1 MQVQT
6 IKIENYKAIS
16 ELEINLQGHSAYLI
30 GANGSGKTTVG
41 NLVAT
46 LLLPKMRPG
55 TPLKQGETAGF
66 AEATVSDGHVIRWRF
81 DEASDT
87 LEIIDPTGKAV
98 SQRSVSAILKR
109 LAGAGME
116 FDINEF
122 LALQPKPQKEY
133 MARLIGL
140 DLSGWE
146 LRYKIAY
153 DQRTDANRAR
163 DGQAARVQPFD
174 TALLATPRVD
184 VGAMAAKIEEA
195 HAHNRKIQDVHAKL
209 ETRKAEHS
217 AAAAAVAEL
226 ETQFENTESP
236 YQPMFLKAVQGALKS
251 NPVSRMHQHS
261 NALLNAILEDE
272 RVYYAEH
279 DAVSR
284 KLDFA
289 RQDIKNAAAAVATG
303 TDYIA
308 TKLPAPIA
316 DGVIA
321 GYRDQIAKAE
331 TTNAAIDA
339 AHRMHQEAQT
349 LAVYQEQAAAADAT
363 VKTLEAE
370 RVELLK
376 SKPLPAEG
384 LTFGDEGLLLN
395 GLPFTDQQIC
405 TSAKMIAAAQIA
417 LSMLGDVKYLH
428 FDASILDKPNA
439 DRLLAWAEANGL
451 QLALERVSW
460 ESEELHYQIVG
471 AE

>member
-1 MQVQT
+1 
-6 IKIENYKAIS
+6 
-16 ELEINLQGHSAYLI
+16 
-30 GANGSGKTTVG
+30 
-41 NLVAT
+41 
-46 LLLPKMRPG
+46 
-55 TPLKQGETAGF
+55 
-66 AEATVSDGHVIRWRF
+66 
-81 DEASDT
+81 
-87 LEIIDPTGKAV
+87 
-98 SQRSVSAILKR
+98 
-109 LAGAGME
+109 ME

-122 LALQPKPQKEY
+122 MALQPKPQKEY

-163 DGQAARVQPFD
+163 DTQAARVQPFD
-174 TALLATPRVD
+174 TGLLTAPRVD
-184 VGAMAAKIEEA
+184 VAELSGKIEQA
-195 HAHNRKIQDVHAKL
+195 HAHNRKIEEVKAKL
-209 ETRKAEHS
+209 ETRKAEH
-217 AAAAAVAEL
+217 AAALVAVTEL
-226 ETQFENTESP
+226 TGKVNG
-236 YQPMFLKAVQGALKS
+236 YS
-251 NPVSRMHQHS
+251 NPYSLKFMEHAEKLLDTINGDNDTQRT
-261 NALLNAILEDE
+261 ALRILRELRDNCKGFDFNYE
-272 RVYYAEH
+272 EA
-279 DAVSR
+279 SR
-284 KLDFA
+284 KLEFA
-289 RQDIKNAAAAVATG
+289 RKDLEAAATAVATG
-303 TDYIA
+303 TEYIA
-308 TKLPAPIA
+308 NKLPAPIA
-316 DGVIA
+316 EEVIA

-331 TTNAAIDA
+331 QTNATIDA

-349 LAVYQEQAAAADAT
+349 LSVYQEKATAADAA
-363 VKTLEAE
+363 VKLLEAE

-439 DRLLAWAEANGL
+439 DRLLAWAEQNGL

-471 AE
+471 A